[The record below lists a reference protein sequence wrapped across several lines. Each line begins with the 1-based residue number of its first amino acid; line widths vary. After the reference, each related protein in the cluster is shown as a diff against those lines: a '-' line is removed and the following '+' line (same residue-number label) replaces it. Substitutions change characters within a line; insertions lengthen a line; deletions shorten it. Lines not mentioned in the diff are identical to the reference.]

1 MLEKLGEA
9 MARAITPSHCH
20 HQFKA
25 LSEAIAEWE
34 NDSRQDILV
43 PWSQGMV
50 KGFTAKLEA
59 AFERFFD
66 ETADFENTV
75 VPAARSMIIWID
87 NLFNEYARFKRGISE
102 ESPSCS
108 PSGTDGLWRSFL
120 NVKEV
125 FKQISPLSKPLP
137 VSRMIAD
144 GVSLNQIATIYG
156 WLNEDGSPDCL
167 KVTEEIE
174 KPGTHYD
181 PKNWVHPA
189 LAKRQEL
196 IDKEWLVRTQ
206 TVEPRKKM
214 FEPIVSSKSKSDWVP
229 PSIQVMVLAGAP
241 PEQIANVHGISVEE
255 AQLLLDE
262 ANEEANKNAKASG
275 SQQLANV

>member
-34 NDSRQDILV
+34 SDNRPDILV

-50 KGFTAKLEA
+50 KGFTVKLEA

-87 NLFNEYARFKRGISE
+87 NLFSEYAKFKRGIAE

-108 PSGTDGLWRSFL
+108 PSGTDGLWRAFL

-125 FKQISPLSKPLP
+125 FKQTAPLSRPLP
-137 VSRMIAD
+137 ISRMITD
-144 GVSLNQIATIYG
+144 NVSLNQIATIYG
-156 WLNEDGSPDCL
+156 WLNDDGSPDCL

-174 KPGTHYD
+174 KPGTHYN
-181 PKNWVHPA
+181 PEKWVHPA

-196 IDKEWLVRTQ
+196 IDKEWAVRMQ

-214 FEPIVSSKSKSDWVP
+214 FEPVASKPKPDWIP
-229 PSIQVMVLAGAP
+229 PSIDVMVLAGAP

-255 AQLLLDE
+255 AQRRLDE
-262 ANEEANKNAKASG
+262 ACAIDPKASG
-275 SQQLANV
+275 SQLANV

>member
-1 MLEKLGEA
+1 
-9 MARAITPSHCH
+9 MARVITPSHCH
-20 HQFKA
+20 HQFKY
-25 LSEAIAEWE
+25 LSDAIAEWE
-34 NDSRQDILV
+34 NDNRQDILV

-50 KGFTAKLEA
+50 KGFTSKLEA

-75 VPAARSMIIWID
+75 VPDARSMIIWID
-87 NLFNEYARFKRGISE
+87 TLFAEYSKFKRGIAE

-108 PSGTDGLWRSFL
+108 PSGTDGLWRAFL

-125 FKQISPLSKPLP
+125 FKQIAPLSRPLP

-144 GVSLNQIATIYG
+144 SVSLNQIATIYG

-181 PKNWVHPA
+181 PKKWIHPA

-196 IDKEWLVRTQ
+196 INKEWAIRVQ

-214 FEPIVSSKSKSDWVP
+214 FEPIQSKSKSDWVP
-229 PSIQVMVLAGAP
+229 PSIAVMVLAGAP
-241 PEQIANVHGISVEE
+241 PEQISNVHGISIEE
-255 AQLLLDE
+255 AQAFLDE
-262 ANEEANKNAKASG
+262 ANDSKIS
-275 SQQLANV
+275 SSQLANV